1 MPWFRA
7 ASWSSSVE
15 IPIERDYPP
24 GAIWRQAL
32 ALVALTA
39 SLPAGRIAAP
49 PRNVDVSNA
58 RGPQNEPSI
67 AIDPRHPNV
76 LLAGSRSVSERTDR
90 IYTSADGGATWQ
102 SRPGPPLAPGRA
114 TCASD

>member
-15 IPIERDYPP
+15 IPIEPHYPP
-24 GAIWRQAL
+24 GAIPGRAF
-32 ALVALTA
+32 ALVALLV
-39 SLPAGRIAAP
+39 SLPASRVAAP
-49 PRNVDVSNA
+49 PANVDVSNA

-67 AIDPRHPNV
+67 VVDPRRPSI
-76 LLAGSRSVSERTDR
+76 LLAGSRSTSERTDR
-90 IYTSADGGATWQ
+90 IFTSADGGATWQ